1 MIRMLSEKLLVHTV
15 YQHFMPVAFQRF
27 ASKFFPPFAQKIDF
41 QVDSVNLL
49 ITTSTKLSDRER
61 DVILPEIVLGFQEC
75 CAEAGANMTQSPIG
89 KPLKLTPTRNS
100 LPKYSQF
107 YPILSALNP
116 ACFISGQASSIING
130 REWIQSDQAV
140 QGDVLVL
147 TKPLGTHVACT
158 AHVWME
164 QQPEKWNSK

>member
-1 MIRMLSEKLLVHTV
+1 M
-15 YQHFMPVAFQRF
+15 
-27 ASKFFPPFAQKIDF
+27 
-41 QVDSVNLL
+41 
-49 ITTSTKLSDRER
+49 
-61 DVILPEIVLGFQEC
+61 
-75 CAEAGANMTQSPIG
+75 
-89 KPLKLTPTRNS
+89 
-100 LPKYSQF
+100 
-107 YPILSALNP
+107 ILSALNP

-164 QQPEKWNSK
+164 QQPEKWNRKYTSEYDFRVNVIVIQIILRNKIDCY

>member
-1 MIRMLSEKLLVHTV
+1 L
-15 YQHFMPVAFQRF
+15 
-27 ASKFFPPFAQKIDF
+27 
-41 QVDSVNLL
+41 
-49 ITTSTKLSDRER
+49 
-61 DVILPEIVLGFQEC
+61 
-75 CAEAGANMTQSPIG
+75 
-89 KPLKLTPTRNS
+89 
-100 LPKYSQF
+100 
-107 YPILSALNP
+107 ILSALNP

-164 QQPEKWNSK
+164 QQPEKWNRKYTSEYDFRVNVIVIQIILRNKIDCY

>member
-1 MIRMLSEKLLVHTV
+1 M
-15 YQHFMPVAFQRF
+15 
-27 ASKFFPPFAQKIDF
+27 
-41 QVDSVNLL
+41 
-49 ITTSTKLSDRER
+49 
-61 DVILPEIVLGFQEC
+61 
-75 CAEAGANMTQSPIG
+75 
-89 KPLKLTPTRNS
+89 
-100 LPKYSQF
+100 
-107 YPILSALNP
+107 ILSALNP

-164 QQPEKWNSK
+164 QQPEKWNRKSTSEYEFRVIVIQIILRNKIDCY

>member
-1 MIRMLSEKLLVHTV
+1 MFSIAIELANPKVTL
-15 YQHFMPVAFQRF
+15 
-27 ASKFFPPFAQKIDF
+27 KW
-41 QVDSVNLL
+41 
-49 ITTSTKLSDRER
+49 
-61 DVILPEIVLGFQEC
+61 IV
-75 CAEAGANMTQSPIG
+75 
-89 KPLKLTPTRNS
+89 
-100 LPKYSQF
+100 
-107 YPILSALNP
+107 LSALNP

-164 QQPEKWNSK
+164 QQPEKWNRKLTYEYETRGYCNTNFKIQLKYFVTKIPLVSMIVY

>member
-1 MIRMLSEKLLVHTV
+1 MFS
-15 YQHFMPVAFQRF
+15 VAIEFTNP
-27 ASKFFPPFAQKIDF
+27 KVTIKW
-41 QVDSVNLL
+41 
-49 ITTSTKLSDRER
+49 
-61 DVILPEIVLGFQEC
+61 IV
-75 CAEAGANMTQSPIG
+75 
-89 KPLKLTPTRNS
+89 
-100 LPKYSQF
+100 
-107 YPILSALNP
+107 LSALNP

-164 QQPEKWNSK
+164 QQPEKWNRKLTCEYETRGYCSTNFKI